1 MLKIMAGKVTSILYI
16 RRMILAHLMG
26 KSILKRQRID
36 ILEVHET
43 NHFFTHITLKGRHTK
58 EEGGGGGVM
67 KREIS
72 REVIYRQ
79 LTAKVSGLKL
89 CPSPWLQYLL

>member
-1 MLKIMAGKVTSILYI
+1 
-16 RRMILAHLMG
+16 MILAPLTG

-43 NHFFTHITLKGRHTK
+43 NHFFTHLTLKGKHNK
-58 EEGGGGGVM
+58 GEGGGGGGVM

-72 REVIYRQ
+72 
-79 LTAKVSGLKL
+79 
-89 CPSPWLQYLL
+89 

>member
-1 MLKIMAGKVTSILYI
+1 MAGKVSSKLYI
-16 RRMILAHLMG
+16 RRMILAHSMG
-26 KSILKRQRID
+26 KRILKRRCID
-36 ILEVHET
+36 IIDVHERQV
-43 NHFFTHITLKGRHTK
+43 THPGRGW
-58 EEGGGGGVM
+58 GGGEVM

-89 CPSPWLQYLL
+89 CPSPWDQCLL

>member
-1 MLKIMAGKVTSILYI
+1 
-16 RRMILAHLMG
+16 MILAHLIG

-43 NHFFTHITLKGRHTK
+43 NHFFTHLTLKGRHNK
-58 EEGGGGGVM
+58 GEGGGGGVM

-72 REVIYRQ
+72 
-79 LTAKVSGLKL
+79 
-89 CPSPWLQYLL
+89 

>member
-1 MLKIMAGKVTSILYI
+1 
-16 RRMILAHLMG
+16 MILAHLIG

-43 NHFFTHITLKGRHTK
+43 NHFFTHLTLKGKHNK
-58 EEGGGGGVM
+58 GEGGGGGGVM

-72 REVIYRQ
+72 
-79 LTAKVSGLKL
+79 
-89 CPSPWLQYLL
+89 

>member
-1 MLKIMAGKVTSILYI
+1 
-16 RRMILAHLMG
+16 MG
-26 KSILKRQRID
+26 KRILRRRRID
-36 ILEVHET
+36 ILDVHERQV
-43 NHFFTHITLKGRHTK
+43 THPGRGW
-58 EEGGGGGVM
+58 GGGEVM

-89 CPSPWLQYLL
+89 CPSPWDQCLLQKSLLYCHFYSILFRIIPPLSQHFPLSER